1 MIHEVGISPQSK
13 ELLLKDLKLERNVY
27 EKSRSP

>member
-1 MIHEVGISPQSK
+1 MIHKVGISPQST